1 MSKLRLVYSITVREV
16 LSNYP
21 DYTLY
26 ITKGFAFKGAR
37 EFLEDKETKRSLCP
51 GGSRIMTFE
60 ERMKQIYDFYVA
72 YYVNI
77 DHENKELHINA
88 FSVNDM
94 Y

>member
-1 MSKLRLVYSITVREV
+1 MNKLRLVSSKTVREV
-16 LSNYP
+16 LSNYSE
-21 DYTLY
+21 YILY
-26 ITKGFAFKGAR
+26 IRRGFAFKGAQ
-37 EFLEDKETKRSLCP
+37 EVLEDKETKRSFCP

-72 YYVNI
+72 YDVDI

-88 FSVNDM
+88 FSANDM

>member
-1 MSKLRLVYSITVREV
+1 MNKLRLVSSKTVREV
-16 LSNYP
+16 LSNYSE
-21 DYTLY
+21 YTLY

-37 EFLEDKETKRSLCP
+37 EFLEDKETKRSFCP
-51 GGSRIMTFE
+51 GESRIMTFE

-88 FSVNDM
+88 FSANDM

>member
-1 MSKLRLVYSITVREV
+1 MEKLRLVGNKTVREV

-37 EFLEDKETKRSLCP
+37 KFLEDKKTKSTPYP
-51 GGSRIMTFE
+51 GGFKIMTFE

-72 YYVNI
+72 YDVDI

-88 FSVNDM
+88 FSANDM

>member
-1 MSKLRLVYSITVREV
+1 MNKLRLVSGKTVREV
-16 LSNYP
+16 LSNYSE
-21 DYTLY
+21 YTLY
-26 ITKGFAFKGAR
+26 ITKGFAFKGTR
-37 EFLEDKETKRSLCP
+37 EFLEDKETKRSFYP

-72 YYVNI
+72 YDVDI

-88 FSVNDM
+88 FSANDM